1 MRPVFITAEPL
12 LNQIENRL
20 LVSPTLHID
29 EVAYDQTTDVA
40 QPKLARDFICR
51 LEVGLQNCS
60 FHIASPFIA
69 AGIHINGYQR
79 FSLINHDIPATV
91 EPDLPVKCVVD
102 LFLHTVSLENR
113 RSTAVKTNPLTRAPG
128 NLPNHFDHPVC

>member
-1 MRPVFITAEPL
+1 MRPGFITAEPL
-12 LNQIENRL
+12 LHQIESRL
-20 LVSPTLHID
+20 LISPALHVD

-51 LEVGLQNCS
+51 LQGGLQNC
-60 FHIASPFIA
+60 FLHIASPLIA

-91 EPDLPVKCVVD
+91 QPDLPVKFDVD
-102 LFLHTVSLENR
+102 LFLHAVSLDSR
-113 RSTAVKTNPLTRAPG
+113 RVTVETTIQ
-128 NLPNHFDHPVC
+128 